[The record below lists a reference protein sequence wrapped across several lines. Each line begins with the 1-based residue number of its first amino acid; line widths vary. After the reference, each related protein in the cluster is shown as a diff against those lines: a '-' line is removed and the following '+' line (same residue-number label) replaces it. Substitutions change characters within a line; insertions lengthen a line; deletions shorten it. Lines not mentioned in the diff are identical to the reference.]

1 MAAKL
6 HKKWGIVM
14 VNRKCISVV
23 DLLMSKLLERKEK
36 VKVKLCMSRIVKTRY
51 VLIAAIQNGCQIVSV
66 CALYLQVSETLALV
80 TGKTTTLSDY

>member
-51 VLIAAIQNGCQIVSV
+51 VLIGCNSKWLPDCIRLCFVS
-66 CALYLQVSETLALV
+66 ASF
-80 TGKTTTLSDY
+80 